1 VVGLGPRYTLGKQ
14 PRVWDDVSDG
24 RMWRVAWGVWRLWV
38 AWTSGARVQEVSVK
52 CLQYLWWVNVC
63 VVRDSRTLISNKL
76 ACLERISGGACGAE
90 LCVLNGGNVF
100 MWMLLCLYL
109 SVMWSVAAGGAC
121 HRAAEHWWLPCPH
134 QRARPVG
141 GSGTASVWLVAVAV
155 AASAARRSV
164 AALSLCIDAFID
176 LRSNSA
182 YILSILFVNKK
193 CPRYVCTNSNRFIH
207 NPRREQEFSCVTF
220 LDVNGSCRSTGTF
233 SFL

>member
-1 VVGLGPRYTLGKQ
+1 VGLPQGGRALLAAVPT
-14 PRVWDDVSDG
+14 PASTASVWL
-24 RMWRVAWGVWRLWV
+24 VAV
-38 AWTSGARVQEVSVK
+38 
-52 CLQYLWWVNVC
+52 
-63 VVRDSRTLISNKL
+63 
-76 ACLERISGGACGAE
+76 
-90 LCVLNGGNVF
+90 
-100 MWMLLCLYL
+100 
-109 SVMWSVAAGGAC
+109 
-121 HRAAEHWWLPCPH
+121 
-134 QRARPVG
+134 ARPVG
-141 GSGTASVWLVAVAV
+141 GSGTASVWLVAV

>member
-1 VVGLGPRYTLGKQ
+1 MPIFKRYVERGCWWGLSQG
-14 PRVWDDVSDG
+14 
-24 RMWRVAWGVWRLWV
+24 
-38 AWTSGARVQEVSVK
+38 
-52 CLQYLWWVNVC
+52 
-63 VVRDSRTLISNKL
+63 
-76 ACLERISGGACGAE
+76 
-90 LCVLNGGNVF
+90 
-100 MWMLLCLYL
+100 
-109 SVMWSVAAGGAC
+109 VMWSVVAAGGPATGR
-121 HRAAEHWWLPCPH
+121 RALLAALPTP
-134 QRARPVG
+134 A
-141 GSGTASVWLVAVAV
+141 STASVWLVAVA
-155 AASAARRSV
+155 ASAAPRRSV